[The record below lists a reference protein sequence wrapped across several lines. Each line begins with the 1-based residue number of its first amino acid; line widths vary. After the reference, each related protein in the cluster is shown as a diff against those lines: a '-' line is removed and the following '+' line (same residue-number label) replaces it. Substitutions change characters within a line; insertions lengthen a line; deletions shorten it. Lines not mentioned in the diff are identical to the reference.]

1 MSLES
6 FLSGDSI
13 PPEQEPRNCAPGFPD
28 FKLSVGLNNT
38 GGNTLINQMF
48 SDEEDEESIDEENGS
63 CGDLDEV
70 DNDDFE
76 EDDEKEHDDIDGDGD
91 DEEDDDDDE
100 EEEEEEEEI
109 NENGDESS
117 GENSEEGVE
126 DMVDEDSKTNNMSKS
141 SVSENMTDDIS
152 SIINDLDKDFSM
164 QVENTPN
171 VVESSSPVVENVQNE
186 DDKKLKKL
194 DDEKPECS
202 KPKKRKRKKKEK
214 GEGAP
219 AKKKTKKVKTKK
231 QANMRKNIREIIKEN
246 ELETT
251 TLAAQN
257 EELERKRRLQE
268 QQKVLAATVPAVPTQ
283 VADATDAEEKDS
295 QLKSLL
301 QSMPDEMPSE
311 VQKQEK
317 DDDLILVDSG
327 DDAKK
332 KEKMEV
338 IDISSDDD
346 DDAVQ
351 ITKDEDSEV
360 DPEDP
365 NNGGNHIN
373 DDLNVADLEGRVQLN
388 IGHPPEDDDIYLAPQ
403 IARVIKAHQI
413 GGVRF
418 LYDNLIESM
427 ERCKSSAG
435 FGCILAHSMGLG
447 KTIQM
452 ISFIDIFLRHTPL
465 KSVLLIVPINTLQNW
480 VAEFN
485 IWLPT
490 AATVGD
496 DPNFIPRAFEIYL
509 LNDGYKT
516 TAARAKVIAEWHKS
530 GGVLVMGYEMY
541 RLLSSRRGY
550 MGTLKKPGRKP
561 SSPVV
566 IDLEEE
572 DRNKTHLLSMYEA
585 LVSPGPDLVVC
596 DEGHRIKNSH
606 AGISMALKNIRTR
619 RRVVLTGYP
628 LQNNLME
635 YWCMVDY
642 VRPNYLGTK
651 TEFSNMFERPVM
663 NGQCMDSTEE
673 DVKTMRHRAHV
684 LHSLLE
690 GFVQRRGHTV
700 LQQALPQKQEFV
712 FLIRMSPIQRALYK
726 TFLESVVEN
735 FTAASAWSNHNPLR
749 AFATCCKIWNHPDV
763 LHKLL
768 VQRKVA
774 GVDDDLDIDPGNEGR
789 AKKGSQKSK
798 KAVEKQP
805 GSDKKEDVVSFE
817 WAESLMENHMAGL
830 LETGGKMVL
839 LFNILEEAINAGDK
853 ILVFSQS
860 LFTLNLLEEFL
871 SKTKV
876 PRPEVDCNWARNTS
890 YYRLDGST
898 GATERE
904 KMINA
909 FNRPDGQAWLFLL
922 STRAG
927 SLGVNL
933 VGANRVV
940 VLDASW
946 NPCHDCQAVCRVYR
960 FGQTKPSFI
969 YRFVTDNTMEKKIY
983 DRQINKQ
990 GMSDRVVDELNPQN
1004 HFSRRH
1010 VDNLLHYEDT
1020 DFPLVDFTNCEEKY
1034 TDPVLVKVLKKNG
1047 HWITKMPFSHES
1059 LLIDKKELRLSKKEK
1074 RIAKQNYVNQK
1085 RQNISY
1091 SRPSY
1096 TAFYPKGP
1104 GGGPQQGPAIT
1115 RVYPNRPIAS
1125 VKPIITTPVPMRPKG
1140 IGPERVNKAGVS
1152 VHKVITTTD
1161 IMLPGSNTSSD
1172 AGAGVSG
1179 NKITAGQQIFIIKT
1193 PKGVYIRTSSGK
1205 IFSVRTKMP
1214 EISSTT
1220 KIIVSTS
1227 TTTAAASVMSSTII
1241 SPTSA
1246 GSRPSSRATIVTPSP
1261 VSTASTSGNGQRNV
1275 FKPPAMASAPDTP
1288 TNILASIYSQS
1299 QQVNSLL
1306 KQQTLD
1312 SVTSTPTPQTKEMM
1326 SSLSDKVSLSN
1337 KQDKSLLSK
1346 KRDNTFLPTTE
1357 EEDFRMNH
1365 GHKESF
1371 LTSSQEK
1378 SFLANSQEKSFLSN
1392 SNENSFLASSNE
1404 DDYLQ
1409 TPQDMNFASPPVRKG
1424 FLPTSQDE
1432 SFLSSHEKGFMP
1444 TTKEQS
1450 YMPIPQDKDFLPP
1463 QEKGF
1468 LPTSQ
1473 ENSFLLSSQENS
1485 FLPTSQKKDFLS
1497 MTHDKGYLPQGK
1509 SKFLSS
1515 AKDKNFLPDLSD
1527 PFGDNS
1533 ASSSPGSMSSG
1544 NMSSP
1549 GVLSPATVQS
1559 IQPSVQH
1566 NRPHVQP
1573 ILPQV
1578 QSHSQMTSGQPQV
1591 QPIQPQVQ
1599 PIQPQVQQQNQS
1611 QSQHH
1616 QQQSQHQGPGQQNQ
1630 QDHGQHLGDVGSD
1643 SNNRTHKQ
1651 SKLAKIA
1658 PSMSGMPQQRAPQ
1671 NPMSNFYLPPQIPYQ
1686 PYNMGQGNMSQGMG
1700 MGMNPYMNN
1709 QMLMPHSNP
1718 MSNDNGMSSQSQ
1730 QQNQQYF
1737 NMPSSTSSSLT
1748 TMGSGQ
1754 NSDMSTMD
1762 KSNFGSTIQQQSSS
1776 SSMMSSMP
1784 SNMMQG
1790 FPFTPYPFPMPS
1802 PYLMQN
1808 GMPGNSPYMH
1818 MQGQYDYGQMGGN
1831 YNMPSYNPSGNM
1843 NMAANNQT
1851 GSWDHSSNIDQS
1863 GNTPQC

>member
-6 FLSGDSI
+6 LLGGESM
-13 PPEQEPRNCAPGFPD
+13 PPEQEAANGAPSFPD
-28 FKLSVGLNNT
+28 FKLSVGLAST
-38 GGNTLINQMF
+38 GTNPLINQMF
-48 SDEEDEESIDEENGS
+48 SDEEDEESMDESSE
-63 CGDLDEV
+63 DLDKI
-70 DNDDFE
+70 DHDDFE
-76 EDDEKEHDDIDGDGD
+76 EDEEKEHDVEDEEDD
-91 DEEDDDDDE
+91 DEEEEDDDDE
-100 EEEEEEEEI
+100 EEDGNE

-117 GENSEEGVE
+117 EGNS
-126 DMVDEDSKTNNMSKS
+126 VDNQVDNDGKIN
-141 SVSENMTDDIS
+141 SVSKDLVSDSVTDDIS
-152 SIINDLDKDFSM
+152 SIINDLDKDFGMPEDNASNS
-164 QVENTPN
+164 VET
-171 VVESSSPVVENVQNE
+171 SSPTVENVQNK
-186 DDKKLKKL
+186 DDKQKP
-194 DDEKPECS
+194 DDEKPDSS

-214 GEGAP
+214 GDGAP

-231 QANMRKNIREIIKEN
+231 QGNMRKNIREIIKEN

-257 EELERKRRLQE
+257 EEMERKRRLQE
-268 QQKVLAATVPAVPTQ
+268 QQKILAATVPAVPTQ

-311 VQKQEK
+311 TKKQEK

-327 DDAKK
+327 DDTKK

-351 ITKDEDSEV
+351 ITKDEDSDI

-373 DDLNVADLEGRVQLN
+373 DDLNVADLDGRVQVN
-388 IGHPPEDDDIYLAPQ
+388 IGHPAEDDDIFLAPQ
-403 IARVIKAHQI
+403 IARVIKPHQI

-427 ERCKSSAG
+427 ERCRSSAG

-452 ISFIDIFLRHTPL
+452 ISFIDVFLRHTQL

-490 AATVGD
+490 HAVVGD

-550 MGTLKKPGRKP
+550 MGNVKKPGRKP

-572 DRNKTHLLSMYEA
+572 DRNKTHLLNMHEA

-663 NGQCMDSTEE
+663 NGQCMDSTDE

-735 FTAASAWSNHNPLR
+735 FTTTSAWSNHNPLK

-774 GVDDDLDIDPGNEGR
+774 GVEDDLDIDPGSEGR

-805 GSDKKEDVVSFE
+805 ASDKKDDVVSYE
-817 WAESLMENHMAGL
+817 WAEPLMENHMAGL

-839 LFNILEEAINAGDK
+839 LFNVLEEAIPLGEK
-853 ILVFSQS
+853 VLVFSQS
-860 LFTLNLLEEFL
+860 LFTLNLIEDFL
-871 SKTKV
+871 SKSKV
-876 PRPEVDCNWARNTS
+876 PRPDVDCNWTKNTS

-909 FNRPDGQAWLFLL
+909 FNRPDGQAWVFLL

-940 VLDASW
+940 VMDASW

-960 FGQTKPSFI
+960 FGQTKKCYI

-1020 DFPLVDFTNCEEKY
+1020 DFPEIDCSDCAEKF
-1034 TDPVLVKVLKKNG
+1034 TDPVMVNMLKKNG
-1047 HWITKMPFSHES
+1047 HWITKLPFSHES

-1140 IGPERVNKAGVS
+1140 MGPERVNKAGVS

-1172 AGAGVSG
+1172 AGAGASG

-1214 EISSTT
+1214 EISNAT
-1220 KIIVSTS
+1220 KIIVSSSSTS
-1227 TTTAAASVMSSTII
+1227 TVTSAISTSII
-1241 SPTSA
+1241 TPTSA
-1246 GSRPSSRATIVTPSP
+1246 GSRPLTKAVIVTPST
-1261 VSTASTSGNGQRNV
+1261 VATSGGGQRSVNIY
-1275 FKPPAMASAPDTP
+1275 KTTTIASAPDTP
-1288 TNILASIYSQS
+1288 TNMLASIYSQS

-1312 SVTSTPTPQTKEMM
+1312 SSATSKPKTQTKEVVPA
-1326 SSLSDKVSLSN
+1326 SSDSTKPDKIVI
-1337 KQDKSLLSK
+1337 SK
-1346 KRDNTFLPTTE
+1346 KRDNIYLPTTQ
-1357 EEDFRMNH
+1357 EEDFLTNRSQ
-1365 GHKESF
+1365 KESF

-1378 SFLANSQEKSFLSN
+1378 TFLANSQDKSFLSN
-1392 SNENSFLASSNE
+1392 SNENSFLGSSN
-1404 DDYLQ
+1404 DDNFHQ
-1409 TPQDMNFASPPVRKG
+1409 TQDMDFGSPSMRKG
-1424 FLPTSQDE
+1424 FLPTSQEE
-1432 SFLSSHEKGFMP
+1432 SFMPSQEKGFFP
-1444 TTKEQS
+1444 NSKEQS
-1450 YMPIPQDKDFLPP
+1450 YMSMSQDKDFPP
-1463 QEKGF
+1463 TSQDQGF

-1473 ENSFLLSSQENS
+1473 EQSFLPTSQEKGFLLPSHENS
-1485 FLPTSQKKDFLS
+1485 FLPTSQKKDFLPMS
-1497 MTHDKGYLPQGK
+1497 HDKGYLPPTK
-1509 SKFLSS
+1509 SKFLPSM
-1515 AKDKNFLPDLSD
+1515 KDKGFLPDLSD

-1544 NMSSP
+1544 GNMSSP
-1549 GVLSPATVQS
+1549 GVLSPAQVQPL
-1559 IQPSVQH
+1559 QPQSQH

-1573 ILPQV
+1573 ILPQRHTQMSSGQSQV
-1578 QSHSQMTSGQPQV
+1578 QPIQPQV

-1599 PIQPQVQQQNQS
+1599 PIQPQVQQIQPQQQNQS
-1611 QSQHH
+1611 QQ
-1616 QQQSQHQGPGQQNQ
+1616 QHQVPSQQNQ
-1630 QDHGQHLGDVGSD
+1630 QDHSPQLTEIGSE
-1643 SNNRTHKQ
+1643 NNTRTHKQ

-1658 PSMSGMPQQRAPQ
+1658 PNMSGMSQTRTQQ

-1686 PYNMGQGNMSQGMG
+1686 PYNMGQGGMSQGMG

-1709 QMLMPHSNP
+1709 QMLMPHANP
-1718 MSNDNGMSSQSQ
+1718 MSNDSGISSQSQ

-1737 NMPSSTSSSLT
+1737 NMPSSSSSLGS
-1748 TMGSGQ
+1748 MGSGQ
-1754 NSDMSTMD
+1754 SSDMLSNMD
-1762 KSNFGSTIQQQSSS
+1762 KSNFGSSMSTSSS
-1776 SSMMSSMP
+1776 PMMSSMP

-1790 FPFTPYPFPMPS
+1790 FPFAPYPFPMPS

-1808 GMPGNSPYMH
+1808 GMTGNSPYMH

-1843 NMAANNQT
+1843 NMAANNQS
-1851 GSWDHSSNIDQS
+1851 GSWDHSSNLDQS

>member
-6 FLSGDSI
+6 FLGEGVSI
-13 PPEQEPRNCAPGFPD
+13 PTEEESTSCTPGFPD
-28 FKLSVGLNNT
+28 FKLSVGLDNPGTNP
-38 GGNTLINQMF
+38 LINQMF
-48 SDEEDEESIDEENGS
+48 SDEEDEESMAEENKS
-63 CGDLDEV
+63 DEDLDEV
-70 DNDDFE
+70 DNEDFE
-76 EDDEKEHDDIDGDGD
+76 EDEEKEYDDL
-91 DEEDDDDDE
+91 DE
-100 EEEEEEEEI
+100 EEDEDEDEDEI
-109 NENGDESS
+109 NENGDD
-117 GENSEEGVE
+117 NSEEE
-126 DMVDEDSKTNNMSKS
+126 NSDESVDDLVDKDSKMNTMSEN
-141 SVSENMTDDIS
+141 SVSESLTDDIS
-152 SIINDLDKDFSM
+152 GIINDLDKDFG
-164 QVENTPN
+164 VPADNAPD
-171 VVESSSPVVENVQNE
+171 VVAASSPVVENVQND
-186 DDKKLKKL
+186 DDKTFKKPEN
-194 DDEKPECS
+194 EKPESS

-214 GEGAP
+214 GEGGP
-219 AKKKTKKVKTKK
+219 AKKKTKKGKTKK
-231 QANMRKNIREIIKEN
+231 QGFMRKNIREIIQEN

-257 EELERKRRLQE
+257 EEIERKRRLLE
-268 QQKVLAATVPAVPTQ
+268 QQKALAAAVPSVPTQ
-283 VADATDAEEKDS
+283 VSDATDAEEKDS

-301 QSMPDEMPSE
+301 QSMPDETPIE
-311 VQKQEK
+311 IKQEK
-317 DDDLILVDSG
+317 DDDLILVDSEEEV
-327 DDAKK
+327 KK

-338 IDISSDDD
+338 IDISSDEDDDD

-351 ITKDEDSEV
+351 ITKDEDFEV

-373 DDLNVADLEGRVQLN
+373 DDLNVADLDGRVQVN

-403 IARVIKAHQI
+403 IARVIKPHQI

-427 ERCKSSAG
+427 ERCRSSAG

-452 ISFIDIFLRHTPL
+452 VSCIDIFLRHTTL

-485 IWLPT
+485 IWLPVHSV
-490 AATVGD
+490 VGD
-496 DPNFIPRAFEIYL
+496 NPDFIPRAFEIYL
-509 LNDGYKT
+509 LNDSYKT
-516 TAARAKVIAEWHKS
+516 TATRAKVIAEWHKS

-550 MGTLKKPGRKP
+550 MGNLKKPGRKP

-585 LVSPGPDLVVC
+585 LVSPGPDVVVC

-673 DVKTMRHRAHV
+673 DIKTMRHRAHV

-700 LQQALPQKQEFV
+700 LQMALPPKQEFV
-712 FLIRMSPIQRALYK
+712 LFIRMSPIQKALYK

-798 KAVEKQP
+798 KPVEKQ
-805 GSDKKEDVVSFE
+805 GSDKKEDVVCYD
-817 WAESLMENHMAGL
+817 WAESLMENHIPGL
-830 LETGGKMVL
+830 LENGGKMVL
-839 LFNILEEAINAGDK
+839 LFTILDEAVAAGEK

-860 LFTLNLLEEFL
+860 LFTLNLIEEFL
-871 SKTKV
+871 SKHKV
-876 PRPEVDCNWARNTS
+876 PRPDADCNWVKNKS

-904 KMINA
+904 RMINA
-909 FNRPDGQAWLFLL
+909 FNKPDSQAWLFLL

-940 VLDASW
+940 VMDASW

-960 FGQTKPSFI
+960 FGQTRPSFI

-1010 VDNLLHYEDT
+1010 VDNLLHYEDN
-1020 DFPLVDFTNCEEKY
+1020 DFPPVDTSNCEEKY
-1034 TDPVLVKVLKKNG
+1034 NDPTLIKILQKNS

-1104 GGGPQQGPAIT
+1104 GGAPQQGPAIT

-1140 IGPERVNKAGVS
+1140 LGQDRVNKAGVS
-1152 VHKVITTTD
+1152 VHKVVTTTD

-1214 EISSTT
+1214 ELSNAT
-1220 KIIVSTS
+1220 KIIVSSSGPTAVS
-1227 TTTAAASVMSSTII
+1227 SAITTTII
-1241 SPTSA
+1241 SPSSA
-1246 GSRPSSRATIVTPSP
+1246 GLRPSNRATIVTPSH
-1261 VSTASTSGNGQRNV
+1261 VSTTSANGNGQLSV
-1275 FKPPAMASAPDTP
+1275 FNPPPQASAHDTP

-1306 KQQTLD
+1306 KQQMLD
-1312 SVTSTPTPQTKEMM
+1312 TVASKPTTQTKELM
-1326 SSLSDKVSLSN
+1326 STMSDNGPMPTKT
-1337 KQDKSLLSK
+1337 DKTFLSK
-1346 KRDNTFLPTTE
+1346 TQDSSFLPTTQE
-1357 EEDFRMNH
+1357 GDFLATQNH
-1365 GHKESF
+1365 NESF

-1378 SFLANSQEKSFLSN
+1378 SFLASSKEK
-1392 SNENSFLASSNE
+1392 SFLASSHE
-1404 DDYLQ
+1404 DDFLQ
-1409 TPQDMNFASPPVRKG
+1409 TPHDMDMDFVSASRGKS
-1424 FLPTSQDE
+1424 FLPTSQDD
-1432 SFLSSHEKGFMP
+1432 SFLPS
-1444 TTKEQS
+1444 
-1450 YMPIPQDKDFLPP
+1450 

-1473 ENSFLLSSQENS
+1473 EQSYMPVSQDKDFLPTSNEKVFLPSTLEKSFLQSSRENSYLLASEENS
-1485 FLPTSQKKDFLS
+1485 FLPTSQKKDFLPVS
-1497 MTHDKGYLPQGK
+1497 HDKGYLPPTK
-1509 SKFLSS
+1509 SKFLQPM
-1515 AKDKNFLPDLSD
+1515 KDKNFLPDLSD

-1549 GVLSPATVQS
+1549 GVLSPA
-1559 IQPSVQH
+1559 
-1566 NRPHVQP
+1566 
-1573 ILPQV
+1573 QV
-1578 QSHSQMTSGQPQV
+1578 H
-1591 QPIQPQVQ
+1591 PIQPQ
-1599 PIQPQVQQQNQS
+1599 
-1611 QSQHH
+1611 
-1616 QQQSQHQGPGQQNQ
+1616 
-1630 QDHGQHLGDVGSD
+1630 
-1643 SNNRTHKQ
+1643 
-1651 SKLAKIA
+1651 
-1658 PSMSGMPQQRAPQ
+1658 MPY
-1671 NPMSNFYLPPQIPYQ
+1671 S

-1709 QMLMPHSNP
+1709 QMLMPHANP
-1718 MSNDNGMSSQSQ
+1718 MSNDSGMSSQSQ

-1737 NMPSSTSSSLT
+1737 NMPSSSSAS
-1748 TMGSGQ
+1748 MGSGQ
-1754 NSDMSTMD
+1754 SSDMSGID
-1762 KSNFGSTIQQQSSS
+1762 KSNFGSTMQQQPSSS
-1776 SSMMSSMP
+1776 SSMMSS
-1784 SNMMQG
+1784 NMMQG
-1790 FPFTPYPFPMPS
+1790 FPFSPYPFPMPS

-1808 GMPGNSPYMH
+1808 GMPAPSPYMH

-1843 NMAANNQT
+1843 NVAANNQT